1 MIPEP
6 NTYINEY
13 INTTKQSYQ
22 AAGDNGLQLLGP
34 DSSVDRSLAHSILR
48 LSSCPA

>member
-1 MIPEP
+1 MPIAGKPV
-6 NTYINEY
+6 
-13 INTTKQSYQ
+13 SQ

-34 DSSVDRSLAHSILR
+34 DSSVARLLAQGKLR